1 MAMQWALA
9 RGDTTSARAVTKT
22 ELQQRGGLLS
32 RDDSPPD
39 GVYLDARLLLAV
51 GDTAAAERTL
61 DAPLNNLAKLHS
73 YLLRYLPLAGGL
85 VRIMALRADLAG
97 TRGDGLTAR
106 RWASA
111 VVTLW
116 SGAEPALQ
124 PVVTR
129 MRRIAQVPR

>member
-1 MAMQWALA
+1 M
-9 RGDTTSARAVTKT
+9 RAVTTT
-22 ELQQRGGLLS
+22 ELQQQGGLLS

-73 YLLRYLPLAGGL
+73 YLLRYPPLAGGL
-85 VRIMALRADLAG
+85 VRMMALRADLAG
-97 TRGDGLTAR
+97 THGDGLTAR

-116 SGAEPALQ
+116 SGSEPAVQ
-124 PVVTR
+124 PVVRR
-129 MRRIAQVPR
+129 MKQIVQMAK

>member
-1 MAMQWALA
+1 MQWALA

-85 VRIMALRADLAG
+85 VRMMALRADLAG

-124 PVVTR
+124 PVVRR
-129 MRRIAQVPR
+129 MKQIATPQ